1 MALFWKAGAGV
12 LVAVILCLILGR
24 QERDLALMLSMAAAA
39 MVGLLFVRY
48 LEPVVEFMEEVK
60 QRGELNGDM
69 VVILLRAAGVG
80 IVTEITATVCK
91 DGGSGALGEAMKL
104 LGTGV
109 ILWLSLPLFT
119 ALLNLMQRILGG
131 I

>member
-12 LVAVILCLILGR
+12 LVTVIRCLILGR
-24 QERDLALMLSMAAAA
+24 QEGDLALMLSMAAAA
-39 MVGLLFVRY
+39 MVGLLFVHY
-48 LEPVVEFMEEVK
+48 LEPVVGFMEELK
-60 QRGELNGDM
+60 QRGQLNGDM
-69 VVILLRAAGVG
+69 VAILLRAAGLG
-80 IVTEITATVCK
+80 SVTEITANECK
-91 DGGSGALGEAMKL
+91 DGGSGALGEAMKM

>member
-1 MALFWKAGAGV
+1 MELFWKAGAGV
-12 LVAVILCLILGR
+12 LVAVILYLILGR

-60 QRGELNGDM
+60 QQGALNGDM
-69 VVILLRAAGVG
+69 VAILLRAAGVG

>member
-12 LVAVILCLILGR
+12 LVTVILCLILGR

-39 MVGLLFVRY
+39 MVGLLFAEY
-48 LEPVVEFMEEVK
+48 LEPVVEFMEELK
-60 QRGELNGDM
+60 QRGQLNGDM
-69 VVILLRAAGVG
+69 VAILLRAAGIG
-80 IVTEITATVCK
+80 IVTEITANVCK
-91 DGGSGALGEAMKL
+91 DGGSGALGEGMKM
-104 LGTGV
+104 LGSGV